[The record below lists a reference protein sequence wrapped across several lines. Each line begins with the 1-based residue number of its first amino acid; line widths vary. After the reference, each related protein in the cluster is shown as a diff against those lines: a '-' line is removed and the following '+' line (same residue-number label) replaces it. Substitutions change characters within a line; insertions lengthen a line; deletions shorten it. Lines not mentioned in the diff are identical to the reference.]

1 MYYLY
6 VHTLPNGKRYIGVT
20 DRIEKRWNHGRGY
33 FENEDFTRDIN
44 RYGWDNIRHDIIDSF
59 TEREVAEHFEQ
70 LYTILFDS
78 ENPAFGYNK
87 TKWRESLLKKYEEKI
102 SVAELD
108 LGKEQDKEPE
118 QRNIF
123 DIYQKS
129 YDAGNE
135 LINQWILN
143 EKHRQVVK
151 DRLLNGLTF
160 TELAKK
166 YNLSI
171 RQVKNIVYDCQYKL
185 SKHM

>member
-1 MYYLY
+1 M
-6 VHTLPNGKRYIGVT
+6 
-20 DRIEKRWNHGRGY
+20 
-33 FENEDFTRDIN
+33 
-44 RYGWDNIRHDIIDSF
+44 
-59 TEREVAEHFEQ
+59 
-70 LYTILFDS
+70 
-78 ENPAFGYNK
+78 
-87 TKWRESLLKKYEEKI
+87 LKKYEEKI

-143 EKHRQVVK
+143 EKHRQLVK